1 DAPWLRD
8 VTLCWIGY
16 PFHEVSNAVWWYYM
30 IEMGFYYS
38 LLITSLFDVRRT
50 DFRQLLFHH
59 FVTILLLSLSWMINF
74 IRVGTL
80 ILILHDVSDISLDWT
95 LTRIGYFPL
104 VVIRSAIFDAPTLIQ
119 SDYDLF
125 NPFEIPYAPR
135 IIIGFLFC
143 LLALHIFWTTIIVR
157 IVIRTIT
164 VGEAKD
170 VRSDDESE
178 DEKENVDGVYSR
190 NTQKEK

>member
-1 DAPWLRD
+1 
-8 VTLCWIGY
+8 
-16 PFHEVSNAVWWYYM
+16 M

-59 FVTILLLSLSWMINF
+59 FVTILLLSASWMINF

-80 ILILHDVSDISLDWT
+80 VLILHDVSDISLELAKLVRYDEANAKYANAIFFIFLISWT

-125 NPFEIPYAPR
+125 NPFEVSCDHVLCS
-135 IIIGFLFC
+135 LF
-143 LLALHIFWTTIIVR
+143 I
-157 IVIRTIT
+157 
-164 VGEAKD
+164 
-170 VRSDDESE
+170 
-178 DEKENVDGVYSR
+178 
-190 NTQKEK
+190 